1 MRRPSRIVVLDCGA
15 SHVSVAVFAW
25 SGESRPVLERFVTE
39 RHGADPDEP
48 GDWAA
53 VTGRSLAALGRRE
66 KLGGEC
72 VMAVPPHLALVRF
85 AQSPAVDRSRR
96 EQVIRFEASQHIP
109 YAPEEVVWDWQE
121 VADDGNDF
129 EFMLAAVKAEEMTA
143 LCRAVEAAG
152 FRPGRAWPAG
162 LALHAAWRRSAP
174 ATADGVMVADI
185 GARSTQLLFVDGEKF
200 HLRTLALGGDSV
212 PRAIADEQ
220 KLTFAEAEAVKL
232 RIMQDAAAPAA
243 DSPLHDAVQRAG
255 TNFKHRLALELNRAV
270 AAYAQQT
277 GAQRPAQ
284 VFLTGGGSQIPGL
297 ADVLADKL
305 GVPAG
310 AFPVLQGLQPTDA
323 AKTAVQLHGVHLA
336 VPAGLAGMPEDGAL
350 NLLPPAWNAAVTFRR
365 AQGWW
370 LAGAAAL
377 VLAVVPPYWQA
388 RARERSANL
397 ELQRLEAAL
406 VPLRAQR
413 AANEATAGEIGRL
426 GEELTRLQRLVDA
439 RSGWAEFMADLQNAL
454 QQVED
459 AWLDR
464 LQALPPAPG
473 ETDPTAPRR
482 LALSGLLL
490 DVRHP
495 LVKAGPETNARA
507 RQLLELFRNSRFV
520 AAVEEERFDAS
531 QPGLLRFEFVLRLES
546 ATPL

>member
-1 MRRPSRIVVLDCGA
+1 
-15 SHVSVAVFAW
+15 
-25 SGESRPVLERFVTE
+25 
-39 RHGADPDEP
+39 
-48 GDWAA
+48 
-53 VTGRSLAALGRRE
+53 
-66 KLGGEC
+66 
-72 VMAVPPHLALVRF
+72 
-85 AQSPAVDRSRR
+85 
-96 EQVIRFEASQHIP
+96 
-109 YAPEEVVWDWQE
+109 
-121 VADDGNDF
+121 
-129 EFMLAAVKAEEMTA
+129 MTA
-143 LCRAVEAAG
+143 LCRAVESAG

-174 ATADGVMVADI
+174 ATADSVMVADI
-185 GARSTQLLFVDGEKF
+185 GARSTQLLFVGGEKF

-212 PRAIADEQ
+212 TRAIAEEQ

-232 RIMQDAAAPAA
+232 RIMQEAAAPAA
-243 DSPLHDAVQRAG
+243 DSPLNDAVQRAG

-305 GVPAG
+305 GVSAG

-336 VPAGLAGMPEDGAL
+336 VPAGLAGMPEDGTL

-473 ETDPTAPRR
+473 ETDPAAPRR
-482 LALSGLLL
+482 LALSGRLL

-531 QPGLLRFEFVLRLES
+531 QPGILRFEVVLRLES
-546 ATPL
+546 GTPL